1 MEKSDEPLDV
11 RFCVSVGFLRA
22 VVLQGAWT
30 RRFSHEKEEEKKKKK
45 SEKRRTPRPLTP
57 TDKTKK
63 AKDIHTLRA
72 LYFWKGPWRRGG

>member
-30 RRFSHEKEEEKKKKK
+30 RRFSHEKEEEKKKKNLK
-45 SEKRRTPRPLTP
+45 KEERRDR
-57 TDKTKK
+57 
-63 AKDIHTLRA
+63 
-72 LYFWKGPWRRGG
+72 